1 MSSPT
6 THHTRHTFAW
16 IEPTAFI
23 GTSGSPLTGA
33 RTPKKAAAPRSS
45 FVMRVR
51 ACASTPCRDGSPS
64 SWPSLHQLL
73 RDSSI
78 CLIAVMPL
86 VSTSI
91 HPTARGC
98 IMESMPTQRSW
109 LKVELMDITCH
120 LTFTR
125 CQERLFDR
133 SLLQGTIGPGVL
145 LIVCESMSDTFWTPD
160 TPVA

>member
-1 MSSPT
+1 
-6 THHTRHTFAW
+6 
-16 IEPTAFI
+16 
-23 GTSGSPLTGA
+23 
-33 RTPKKAAAPRSS
+33 
-45 FVMRVR
+45 
-51 ACASTPCRDGSPS
+51 
-64 SWPSLHQLL
+64 LL